1 MIAKWLFKKGKQTQW
16 ETKYGSKMMTND
28 LTWNENLKKIT
39 ILKLFIDSFNI
50 SYSEIEIKEQYALTY
65 DVK

>member
-1 MIAKWLFKKGKQTQW
+1 
-16 ETKYGSKMMTND
+16 MMTND

-50 SYSEIEIKEQYALTY
+50 SHSEIEVKEQYALTY
-65 DVK
+65 DVRWQI

>member
-1 MIAKWLFKKGKQTQW
+1 
-16 ETKYGSKMMTND
+16 MMTND

-50 SYSEIEIKEQYALTY
+50 SYSEIAIKEQYALTY
-65 DVK
+65 DVRWQI